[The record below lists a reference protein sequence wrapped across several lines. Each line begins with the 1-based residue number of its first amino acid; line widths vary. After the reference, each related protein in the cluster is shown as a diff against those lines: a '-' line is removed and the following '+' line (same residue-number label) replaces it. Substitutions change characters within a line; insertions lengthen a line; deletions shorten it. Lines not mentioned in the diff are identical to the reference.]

1 MINITWNIPTVP
13 NDIIIVYEIRY
24 RESNSNGPYNMTN
37 TTNTQYNIQGLLS
50 FTKYTIG
57 VRAYTSV
64 GPGEW
69 TDKQYIIVYVPSK
82 NFNNHVFLV
91 SMFFSAD
98 VEGLSIEVIDDTV
111 LISWTPLNNTYLTSY
126 IIQYKEIN
134 QMTFQEIDLP
144 PSVSLVGLPHL
155 EEGKVFTFQI
165 FNVLTV
171 NDMRYNGSL
180 SSPVTILVTKQV
192 SLTTIPSV
200 CPLPSSTLITITKT
214 VFCHNF
220 SPLLDPQESYSC
232 SVADTATPS
241 IDSQE
246 SCTGPLVGIAVIVV
260 ILLVILSL
268 LIGLVLY
275 CHKRKKYDIKKY
287 DNNQYIK

>member
-1 MINITWNIPTVP
+1 MCH
-13 NDIIIVYEIRY
+13 
-24 RESNSNGPYNMTN
+24 
-37 TTNTQYNIQGLLS
+37 L
-50 FTKYTIG
+50 
-57 VRAYTSV
+57 
-64 GPGEW
+64 
-69 TDKQYIIVYVPSK
+69 
-82 NFNNHVFLV
+82 
-91 SMFFSAD
+91 FFSTD
-98 VEGLSIEVIDDTV
+98 IEGLSIEIIDNTV

-134 QMTFQEIDLP
+134 QMTLQEIDMP

-155 EEGKVFTFQI
+155 IEGKVYAFQI

-192 SLTTIPSV
+192 TLTTIQSV
-200 CPLPSSTLITITKT
+200 CPLPSSTLITITET
-214 VFCHNF
+214 VLCYNF

-241 IDSQE
+241 KDPQE
-246 SCTGPLVGIAVIVV
+246 SCTGPLVGIAVIAV

-268 LIGLVLY
+268 FIGLVLY
-275 CHKRKKYDIKKY
+275 CHKRKKYNIKKY
-287 DNNQYIK
+287 DNN